1 MINLFS
7 QISTTAVT
15 SPFTLKTELLELGRE
30 QLYTVPLK
38 LSDFR
43 FFLSAEEFFPFPRR
57 VSSEA
62 AASGLKNNPV
72 LKTPSKSL
80 P

>member
-7 QISTTAVT
+7 QISITAVT
-15 SPFTLKTELLELGRE
+15 IPFTLKTKLLELGRE

-38 LSDFR
+38 WSDFK
-43 FFLSAEEFFPFPRR
+43 FFLSAEECFPFPCR
-57 VSSEA
+57 VSREA
-62 AASGLKNNPV
+62 AASGLKNKPV
-72 LKTPSKSL
+72 LKTSTESL